1 MGLAPSAN
9 GENPGKT
16 SLAKVPVPIS
26 LQPRRAQTGESKLDR
41 RVTSEEQAP
50 FRQRTGRS
58 GVELSETKLTVRG
71 MKRRQRRNSSADM
84 FIPDYPIV
92 HDDSRIAGG
101 VITREFGNCP
111 AKNRK
116 NSVLGGVP

>member
-16 SLAKVPVPIS
+16 ALAKVPVPIFS
-26 LQPRRAQTGESKLDR
+26 QPRRAPIGERRLDSCA
-41 RVTSEEQAP
+41 TSDERAR

-71 MKRRQRRNSSADM
+71 MKRRLPKTKCGYVYLQSSCYA
-84 FIPDYPIV
+84 
-92 HDDSRIAGG
+92 
-101 VITREFGNCP
+101 
-111 AKNRK
+111 
-116 NSVLGGVP
+116 